1 MRLRAIVT
9 AAVLAA
15 LTGLTACGTT
25 ATSGIATVASSTA
38 TDATSSAASPAS
50 TVPVPVETTP
60 TETTATMGDTLTVTI
75 DGSEAGEI
83 TASSPT
89 ATQRAIGEFGERPAR
104 GYYITIVIT
113 AKAATAITE
122 PFSVN
127 PFDFYVRTT
136 DGTHIEYGDGNAIT
150 AQRDD
155 QLDAVDLNAGETVKG
170 TLTLDVPAPHGTLV
184 YAPFSQAVG
193 SWSF

>member
-1 MRLRAIVT
+1 MRLRAIAT
-9 AAVLAA
+9 ATMLAA
-15 LTGLTACGTT
+15 ITGLTACDTT
-25 ATSGIATVASSTA
+25 TSGIAARA
-38 TDATSSAASPAS
+38 SSAAPDTTTSAAAPAS
-50 TVPVPVETTP
+50 TVAVPVETTP
-60 TETTATMGDTLTVTI
+60 AETTATMGDTLTVTV

-89 ATQRAIGEFGERPAR
+89 ATQRAIGEFGERPAS

-113 AKAATAITE
+113 AKAADAVTQ

-127 PFDFYVRTT
+127 PFDFYVRTA

-155 QLDAVDLNAGETVKG
+155 QLNAVDLNAGEKIKG

-184 YAPFSQAVG
+184 YAPLSRAVG
-193 SWSF
+193 TWSF

>member
-1 MRLRAIVT
+1 
-9 AAVLAA
+9 
-15 LTGLTACGTT
+15 
-25 ATSGIATVASSTA
+25 
-38 TDATSSAASPAS
+38 
-50 TVPVPVETTP
+50 
-60 TETTATMGDTLTVTI
+60 MGDTLTVTI

-89 ATQRAIGEFGERPAR
+89 ATQRATSEFGDPPAR
-104 GYYITIVIT
+104 GYYVTIVIT
-113 AKAATAITE
+113 AKAATAISE

-127 PFDFYVRTT
+127 PFDFYVRTS

-155 QLDAVDLNAGETVKG
+155 QLNAVDLNAGEKVNG

-184 YAPFSQAVG
+184 YAPLDRAVG